1 MSDKRGRDEVTIYI
15 DEVTIYNVSTM
26 DWLLAVSY
34 WLLAIGTIGAIRVI
48 GSLISN
54 F

>member
-1 MSDKRGRDEVTIYI
+1 
-15 DEVTIYNVSTM
+15 M
-26 DWLLAVSY
+26 DWLLAIGC
-34 WLLAIGTIGAIRVI
+34 WLLAIGTIRAIRVI

>member
-1 MSDKRGRDEVTIYI
+1 MSDKRGI
-15 DEVTIYNVSTM
+15 DEGSIYNNVSAM

-48 GSLISN
+48 GSLIPN
-54 F
+54 L

>member
-1 MSDKRGRDEVTIYI
+1 MSGKQGI

-34 WLLAIGTIGAIRVI
+34 RDHRSYQSDW
-48 GSLISN
+48 ISN
-54 F
+54 L

>member
-1 MSDKRGRDEVTIYI
+1 MSDKQGL
-15 DEVTIYNVSTM
+15 DEVTIYNVSPM
-26 DWLLAVSY
+26 DWLLAIGY

-48 GSLISN
+48 GSLISS